1 VVDLGALLPEI
12 AAPLTF
18 VIGLAL
24 GLVFIRL
31 VQRAGKKAGVPGLHA
46 IRDILTAVWAA
57 FAVVGVLRFAGL
69 ASDLQTITFSGIVG
83 LTLSLAVQSTLSN
96 MIAGLLL
103 FRDKAL
109 RLHDEI
115 SYSGVRGSVVSIG
128 FRNVW
133 IKSIDG
139 SYALVSNSA
148 LSYGPLINYSAINR
162 IKHKIEEE

>member
-1 VVDLGALLPEI
+1 MADLGAILAEI

-18 VIGLAL
+18 AVGLAL
-24 GLVFIRL
+24 GLVAIRL

-46 IRDILTAVWAA
+46 IRDVLTAVWAA
-57 FAVVGVLRFAGL
+57 FAAVGVLRFTGL
-69 ASDLQTITFSGIVG
+69 ATDLQTLTFSGIVG
-83 LTLSLAVQSTLSN
+83 LTLSLALQSTLQN
-96 MIAGLLL
+96 MIAGLFL
-103 FRDKAL
+103 FRDKAV

-133 IKSIDG
+133 IKSADG

-148 LSYGPLINYSAINR
+148 LSYGPLINYSAISR
-162 IKHKIEEE
+162 IKHRIEEE